1 MKKILT
7 FLLAGSICFGLVFSG
22 DSVMAATIQGKP
34 NLAVLVDGRKVKF
47 QGGDPFMENGRVQV
61 PLRGVGEALGAK
73 VEFNGAQKKVKYTKG
88 DKSIELTIGS
98 KQALVDGQSVAM
110 DTAAKAI
117 KGRTYVPLRFVS
129 ENLGES
135 VSWDSVGQWVWIGK
149 KTMPNTDDLP
159 LQSLDKFKKYYTKD
173 AVLMKNFRDVPYEG
187 IKVIQSEQLPL
198 QLGKGNKVYSIS
210 KVKIDGEDYIAVRSN
225 QIGTPIYFMVENS
238 SAKYRR
244 ETLWRADK
252 HSDGTVTSYFPV
264 KSREDVFVGGE
275 LTNTDWTKFD
285 LKTADYIAFSTQFP
299 EEYIVAIVNPF
310 K

>member
-135 VSWDSVGQWVWIGK
+135 VSWDQVANWVWIGSKEIPNIEDIEVTTTSLDSYNKWLSKGIIDK
-149 KTMPNTDDLP
+149 KKGVRIFSVDDLP
-159 LQSLDKFKKYYTKD
+159 LKIGGRIVYDVWKVTDGSNTGIRVRTSEGDPAIFYLTGNSYRKYRTDIEALKIKNLDGTITRTYQIVSVVDYD
-173 AVLMKNFRDVPYEG
+173 IDNDVNYKNFKLSQVQFIG
-187 IKVIQSEQLPL
+187 ITGFASDYVELL
-198 QLGKGNKVYSIS
+198 KG
-210 KVKIDGEDYIAVRSN
+210 
-225 QIGTPIYFMVENS
+225 
-238 SAKYRR
+238 
-244 ETLWRADK
+244 
-252 HSDGTVTSYFPV
+252 
-264 KSREDVFVGGE
+264 
-275 LTNTDWTKFD
+275 
-285 LKTADYIAFSTQFP
+285 
-299 EEYIVAIVNPF
+299 PF
-310 K
+310 

>member
-1 MKKILT
+1 MRKLIL
-7 FLLAGSICFGLVFSG
+7 FVLCGAIGFS
-22 DSVMAATIQGKP
+22 SVISVPKANAATQAGNPK
-34 NLAVLVDGRKVKF
+34 LAVLVDGRKIKF

-73 VEFNGAQKKVKYTKG
+73 VDYSGSGKKVKYTKG
-88 DKSIELTIGS
+88 SKSIELTLGS
-98 KQALVDGQSVAM
+98 KQALVDGKSVAM

-129 ENLGES
+129 ENLGEN

-173 AVLMKNFRDVPYEG
+173 APLMKNFKSVPFEG
-187 IKVIQSEQLPL
+187 IKIISSEQLPL
-198 QLGKGNKVYSIS
+198 QLGKGNMVYSIS
-210 KVKIDGEDYIAVRSN
+210 KVRIDGEDYIAVRSN

-244 ETLWRADK
+244 EVVWRADK

-264 KSREDVFVGGE
+264 KSRGDVFVDGE

-285 LKTADYIAFSTQFP
+285 LKTADYIAFDTQFP

>member
-1 MKKILT
+1 MKKFFT
-7 FLLAGSICFGLVFSG
+7 VLLAGNILLGFALSA
-22 DSVMAATIQGKP
+22 DSVMAATIQAKSK
-34 NLAVLVDGRKVKF
+34 LAVLVDGRKIKF

-73 VEFNGAQKKVKYTKG
+73 VDYNGAGKKVKYTKG
-88 DKSIELTIGS
+88 NKTIELTLGS
-98 KQALVDGQSVAM
+98 KQALVDGKSVAM
-110 DTAAKAI
+110 DTVAKAI

-173 AVLMKNFRDVPYEG
+173 AVLLNNLRDVPYEG

-210 KVKIDGEDYIAVRSN
+210 KVRIDGEDYIAVRSN
-225 QIGTPIYFMVENS
+225 QIGTPIYFLVENS
-238 SAKYRR
+238 SVKYRR
-244 ETLWRADK
+244 ETLWRADE

-264 KSREDVFVGGE
+264 KSREDVFEGGKLVGG
-275 LTNTDWTKFD
+275 DWTKFD
-285 LKTADYIAFSTQFP
+285 LKTADYIAIRTEFP
-299 EEYIVAIVNPF
+299 DKYIVAIVNPF

>member
-7 FLLAGSICFGLVFSG
+7 FLLAGSIFFGFVFSG
-22 DSVMAATIQGKP
+22 DSVVAATIQGKP

-129 ENLGES
+129 ENLGET

-173 AVLMKNFRDVPYEG
+173 APLMKNFKSVPFEG
-187 IKVIQSEQLPL
+187 IKIISSEQLPL
-198 QLGKGNKVYSIS
+198 QLGKGNMVYSIS
-210 KVKIDGEDYIAVRSN
+210 KVRIDGEDYIAVRSN

-244 ETLWRADK
+244 EVLWRTEK
-252 HSDGTVTSYFPV
+252 HSDGSVTSYFSV
-264 KSREDVFVGGE
+264 KSEDDVFVNGE

-285 LKTADYIAFSTQFP
+285 LKTADYIAFDTQFP

>member
-135 VSWDSVGQWVWIGK
+135 VSWDQVANWVWIGSKEIPTIEELGIKPTSVEPFK
-149 KTMPNTDDLP
+149 KWLGEGLLEGKSEARIFTIDDLP
-159 LQSLDKFKKYYTKD
+159 LKIGDRIIY
-173 AVLMKNFRDVPYEG
+173 DVW
-187 IKVIQSEQLPL
+187 KVTQGSVTGVRIRYS
-198 QLGKGNKVYSIS
+198 KGNPAIYYLTGDSYR
-210 KVKIDGEDYIAVRSN
+210 KIRDD
-225 QIGTPIYFMVENS
+225 VEALKNVN
-238 SAKYRR
+238 
-244 ETLWRADK
+244 
-252 HSDGTVTSYFPV
+252 SDGTITRTYQTVSV
-264 KSREDVFVGGE
+264 
-275 LTNTDWTKFD
+275 
-285 LKTADYIAFSTQFP
+285 ADYDLHNDVNYKNFKLSQVQ
-299 EEYIVAIVNPF
+299 YIGITGFTSDYIELLKNPF
-310 K
+310 